1 LLIIYK
7 REKESNM
14 PAFITLEGTEG
25 VGKSTALAY
34 IQACLTEHYVPFIT
48 TREPGGT
55 PLAEKIRHLL
65 LTKDNEKMA
74 HHTELLLM
82 FAARAQ
88 HLEQVIKPA
97 LAAKKWVLC
106 DRFTDASYAYQGGGR
121 GLPMNEIAQLETL
134 VQGTLQPT
142 LTLWLDAPVEIGLQ
156 RAAARHELDRFEQE
170 KVAFFDKVRA
180 VYQQRAQSYPQRYR
194 RIDAN
199 VPLEQVQAQL
209 KAVLSH
215 FVAIRTL

>member
-1 LLIIYK
+1 
-7 REKESNM
+7 M
-14 PAFITLEGTEG
+14 PVFITLEGTEG

-34 IQACLTEHYVPFIT
+34 IQDYLSAHYVPFIT

-65 LTKDNEKMA
+65 LAKDDEKMA

-88 HLEQVIKPA
+88 HLHQVIKPA

-121 GLPMNEIAQLETL
+121 GLPMSDIAQLESL
-134 VQGTLQPT
+134 VQGSLQPT

-156 RAAARHELDRFEQE
+156 RAAARNELDRFEQE
-170 KVAFFDKVRA
+170 KVEFFNKVRA
-180 VYQQRAQSYPQRYR
+180 VYQQRAELYPQRYR

-209 KAVLSH
+209 KAVLSY
-215 FVAIRTL
+215 FVAVRTL